1 MAFGAFRRR
10 SRKNCWLLTILKA
23 FHGNFLFRRGAPPLP
38 QHQTSTFFKNFREIT
53 NLETT
58 SNERMAKSELNAAE
72 KMNMAGIER
81 IKAVLETLN
90 EGHKLSEV
98 REFAIYYSDSAIY
111 TIYAIV
117 HINSWVMRML
127 CVSLSPLS
135 VHQYKYTH
143 LARSLYDS
151 DSRHPPSETWI
162 PHI

>member
-1 MAFGAFRRR
+1 M
-10 SRKNCWLLTILKA
+10 
-23 FHGNFLFRRGAPPLP
+23 
-38 QHQTSTFFKNFREIT
+38 
-53 NLETT
+53 ETT

-117 HINSWVMRML
+117 HINS
-127 CVSLSPLS
+127 
-135 VHQYKYTH
+135 
-143 LARSLYDS
+143 
-151 DSRHPPSETWI
+151 
-162 PHI
+162 